1 MLGMA
6 TNISY
11 KAGYSLSGYNSVEQ
25 LEVLYSVRVREV
37 QRLTQQLEEFS
48 NEAAKERD
56 EMFTKLAFWEAEQER
71 AKSLHKEA
79 EQQLYGRLQLPRCG
93 LQDSSISFDLSAVFH
108 FGTGFTT
115 QTFALRFLSHFVN
128 PFFISLPLGLVPS
141 TSFSSHTLAAFSGS
155 IRFTC
160 SNNVGLTQEI
170 EICRVSMLD
179 LQQKNLLLE
188 RGSLN
193 NTEKHVDTFMKN
205 VSKKHEQELNDIQN
219 KLDTTTAKL
228 SLKESQCCQL
238 EQRVCELT
246 RAQEALLVEKGETIN
261 HLSRSLEESQRQ
273 CQQLMSST
281 ASQETIGLKLQLST
295 TRQEKDELSKK
306 VHTLTVSYT

>member
-1 MLGMA
+1 MSNQEYPTYENSHLMNGEY
-6 TNISY
+6 TGGGDSNISSHY
-11 KAGYSLSGYNSVEQ
+11 THCYRTSPGGYIVDNDVRHTPDQNQLYRQTSYNSVEQ

-79 EQQLYGRLQLPRCG
+79 EQQLWIKIINRIALQCLVDVLMILYIEQKH
-93 LQDSSISFDLSAVFH
+93 LQ
-108 FGTGFTT
+108 
-115 QTFALRFLSHFVN
+115 
-128 PFFISLPLGLVPS
+128 
-141 TSFSSHTLAAFSGS
+141 
-155 IRFTC
+155 
-160 SNNVGLTQEI
+160 
-170 EICRVSMLD
+170 
-179 LQQKNLLLE
+179 
-188 RGSLN
+188 
-193 NTEKHVDTFMKN
+193 
-205 VSKKHEQELNDIQN
+205 
-219 KLDTTTAKL
+219 
-228 SLKESQCCQL
+228 ESQCCQL
-238 EQRVCELT
+238 EQRVCELI

-281 ASQETIGLKLQLST
+281 ASQETLGLKLQLST

-306 VHTLTVSYT
+306 VHTLTANSPRTYLALSPGGLEISALSYHNASQRLLREYGVI